1 MKRFFIL
8 IGLLATGIS
17 GYCQTNSEKQKAN
30 EKGKQAIEL
39 MDNGHYDKSIK
50 LLKESAKLDPSNYV
64 YPYEI
69 GYALILKNEHK
80 KATEYFEKVVKMN
93 GANDQCYQMLGNA
106 YSLNGERDKAI
117 EAYNR
122 GLKLYPNSGRLYLEI
137 GNVHQHDWNIALEYY
152 EQGVRV
158 DPAFSSNYYW
168 LTKIFCNSNEEIW
181 GMLYGEMF
189 MNLERGSKRTKEISQ
204 LLFDTYKSEI
214 HYNDASTTVSFSQ
227 NHIIT
232 DTQNVTLPFSM
243 VYETG
248 LTLAVT
254 SSDSITLESLNKIRT
269 QHSNFHFNNK
279 FDKSY
284 PNIIFDWHQ
293 ALIEEEKFECY
304 NYWLLMQ
311 GALEEFNNW
320 YDVNKDRF
328 EDFIDWFSDN
338 PMLIDAKNNF
348 HRLDY

>member
-311 GALEEFNNW
+311 GTPEEFNNW

-328 EDFIDWFSDN
+328 EDFIGWFSDN